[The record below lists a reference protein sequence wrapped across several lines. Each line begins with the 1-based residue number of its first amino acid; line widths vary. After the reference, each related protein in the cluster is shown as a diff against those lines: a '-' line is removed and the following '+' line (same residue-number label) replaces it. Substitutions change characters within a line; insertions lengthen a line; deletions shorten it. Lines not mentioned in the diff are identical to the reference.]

1 MAAPVNNNPALSQ
14 DIIRLLHTENTALR
28 VQIQDLET
36 KLNNAHPPSY
46 EDTRA
51 IEVLEK
57 QCQELREERDSL
69 RVQIQELKESPCKD
83 IDHIHAAER
92 VNYLTRQLADVSMQK
107 KDQEEQNRIR
117 TRELEGKCRTLE
129 QEMGILHMALQQ
141 SQALASRAHIDTR
154 ENPSSF
160 QRPHYI
166 PASIGFDVD
175 AFLSGL
181 NGKDVTVKPKLY
193 KGPFSNVMN
202 LRLPKKAND
211 LMTFGS
217 MRYSQAEIIWKDAG
231 SAQFL
236 AFGPMHVFKYN
247 ASNSEGA
254 WERAAHQK
262 ELTAHPG
269 QRRDIFTLH
278 DHAWHYYGTYECV
291 GAAPLLAQKVEQIG
305 SAQMMVYAEKRTL
318 LDSERAPASMKKL
331 IHNMYAEGVLRIEC
345 FGFKRTGFN
354 EPLNT
359 VLLEQGAWNKN
370 QNQASNSNA
379 DSNPTSNSNVANA
392 ARSGAGRSGTPA
404 KELETKRQA
413 PNTQRRPDSKGRNV
427 RPGGNEK
434 GKNQKN
440 G

>member
-1 MAAPVNNNPALSQ
+1 MS
-14 DIIRLLHTENTALR
+14 
-28 VQIQDLET
+28 
-36 KLNNAHPPSY
+36 
-46 EDTRA
+46 
-51 IEVLEK
+51 
-57 QCQELREERDSL
+57 
-69 RVQIQELKESPCKD
+69 D
-83 IDHIHAAER
+83 IDLLLFPAIIPTA
-92 VNYLTRQLADVSMQK
+92 
-107 KDQEEQNRIR
+107 
-117 TRELEGKCRTLE
+117 
-129 QEMGILHMALQQ
+129 
-141 SQALASRAHIDTR
+141 
-154 ENPSSF
+154 PSS
-160 QRPHYI
+160 
-166 PASIGFDVD
+166 
-175 AFLSGL
+175 
-181 NGKDVTVKPKLY
+181 
-193 KGPFSNVMN
+193 
-202 LRLPKKAND
+202 
-211 LMTFGS
+211 MTFGS

-247 ASNSEGA
+247 ASNSEGT
-254 WERAAHQK
+254 WERVAHQK

-291 GAAPLLAQKVEQIG
+291 GAASLPAQKVEQIG
-305 SAQMMVYAEKRTL
+305 SAQVSPMFGYDGIESIVVGLTSRVSQMVAYAEKRTI
-318 LDSERAPASMKKL
+318 LDSERAPANMKKL
-331 IHNMYAEGVLRIEC
+331 IHNMYSEGVLRIEC

-413 PNTQRRPDSKGRNV
+413 QNAQRRPDSKGRNV